1 VSVALDPLTRA
12 LGTDGTPAC
21 PGPVRSGE
29 HENLDREIWL
39 TRACVVL
46 TLCAWAGFIG
56 LDVLSFEVGGVL
68 SAVYLLLVS
77 GLVYGGLVYQVS
89 RLSCLR
95 RMRAHARGARADSA
109 VVGVACGGAGEDAVS
124 EAAVAILVPS
134 YKEEPAIVRQTLMSA
149 ALQDHPNRRV
159 VLLID
164 DPPDP
169 ASADDRALLGAMRRL
184 PDEIGAELAVPAGE
198 FRAAREAFEERS
210 SQARIDAVVEASRAA
225 ALYERAADWLSHL
238 AGRWSVRTHMDRA
251 FVEWIL
257 LDAADQH
264 RATAERVRDHVREL
278 DDLSLHFRRLAW
290 LFDVELSAFERK
302 RFSNLSHEPNKAMN
316 LNSYISLLGKSLRS
330 MGARVEP
337 AALEDA
343 DWVVDDADYILTL
356 DADSIV
362 LPAYTR
368 TLVEIMERPENGRT
382 AVAQTPYSAFPGAR
396 APLERLA
403 GATTDMQY
411 IVHQG
416 FTQHQATYWV
426 GANALLRKAALEDIA
441 TCEQVGPIEVRKF
454 IQDRTV
460 IEDTE
465 SSIDLV
471 RRGWALHN
479 HPRRLAFS
487 ATPPDYGALIVQRRR
502 WANGGLII
510 LPKLVGHLVGGPWRA
525 AKVLEGFLRVHY
537 LISIAAT
544 NIALFVLFVLP
555 FPDSTATAVLPF
567 TAVGYFVLYSRDLR
581 RAGYRRL
588 DVARVY
594 ALNLLLVA
602 ANLAG
607 VLNSIHQALTGRR
620 SAFKRTPK
628 VAGRTAAPPAYVVLP
643 YAALAYL
650 SLAVLWDS
658 LSGNFLHAAL
668 SVGNIFLLA
677 YAVRTFIGWR
687 ATREDASPLLAP
699 LAAATSL
706 LSGR

>member
-1 VSVALDPLTRA
+1 M
-12 LGTDGTPAC
+12 
-21 PGPVRSGE
+21 
-29 HENLDREIWL
+29 
-39 TRACVVL
+39 
-46 TLCAWAGFIG
+46 
-56 LDVLSFEVGGVL
+56 
-68 SAVYLLLVS
+68 AV
-77 GLVYGGLVYQVS
+77 
-89 RLSCLR
+89 
-95 RMRAHARGARADSA
+95 
-109 VVGVACGGAGEDAVS
+109 
-124 EAAVAILVPS
+124 LVPS

-169 ASADDRALLGAMRRL
+169 ASADDRASLRAMRRL
-184 PDEIGAELAVPAGE
+184 PDEIGAALAVPAGE
-198 FRAAREAFEERS
+198 FIAAREAFEERS
-210 SQARIDAVVEASRAA
+210 SGARIDAADEASRAA
-225 ALYERAADWLSHL
+225 RASMSVPRTGWRDL
-238 AGRWSVRTHMDRA
+238 AGRWNVRTHMDRA

-257 LDAADQH
+257 LAAADQH
-264 RATAERVRDHVREL
+264 RATAERVRDHVRDL

-330 MGARVEP
+330 IGARVEP
-337 AALEDA
+337 AAPEDA

-368 TLVEIMERPENGRT
+368 TLVEIMERPENGRI

-471 RRGWALHN
+471 RPGWTLLQPPPATGLQRDPARLRRAHRAAPPLGQRRSDHPPEARRPPRPRALAGRQSARGLPARPL
-479 HPRRLAFS
+479 PDLDRGDERRPARPVRLAVS
-487 ATPPDYGALIVQRRR
+487 
-502 WANGGLII
+502 
-510 LPKLVGHLVGGPWRA
+510 
-525 AKVLEGFLRVHY
+525 
-537 LISIAAT
+537 
-544 NIALFVLFVLP
+544 
-555 FPDSTATAVLPF
+555 DSTATAVLPF
-567 TAVGYFVLYSRDLR
+567 TAVTYF
-581 RAGYRRL
+581 
-588 DVARVY
+588 
-594 ALNLLLVA
+594 
-602 ANLAG
+602 
-607 VLNSIHQALTGRR
+607 
-620 SAFKRTPK
+620 
-628 VAGRTAAPPAYVVLP
+628 LP
-643 YAALAYL
+643 LQ
-650 SLAVLWDS
+650 
-658 LSGNFLHAAL
+658 
-668 SVGNIFLLA
+668 
-677 YAVRTFIGWR
+677 
-687 ATREDASPLLAP
+687 P
-699 LAAATSL
+699 
-706 LSGR
+706 